1 MEDRIKEGPQIGEKW
16 TKMNKSDY
24 IRLNL
29 SSVHDLPEI
38 LIEKSIELYGIEIS
52 NLAISVKYGDVSNSH
67 GCPINGHTNNWGNR
81 NPELPRSY
89 PGWRGQ
95 IEFESKC
102 EKDDPPLALWLDF
115 PIKFRG
121 FHTGTGCPGRI
132 NEYKTNI
139 EFYFFLDD
147 FPLLK
152 KNKEKY
158 SILSSF
164 QNDRSWDQISLK
176 AGEIS
181 WR

>member
-1 MEDRIKEGPQIGEKW
+1 
-16 TKMNKSDY
+16 MNKSDY

-29 SSVHDLPEI
+29 SSVHDLPEMLFEI
-38 LIEKSIELYGIEIS
+38 SMELYGIEIS
-52 NLAISVKYGDVSNSH
+52 NLAISVNHGHVDNSH
-67 GCPINGHTNNWGNR
+67 NCPINGHTNWGNR
-81 NPELPRSY
+81 NPELPRGY
-89 PGWRGQ
+89 FGWRGQ
-95 IEFESKC
+95 IQFESKC
-102 EKDDPPLALWLDF
+102 EKNILDELNIDNRGLCWFLDF
-115 PIKFRG
+115 RPIKFRG

-152 KNKEKY
+152 KNKEKH

-164 QNDRSWDQISLK
+164 QNDRLWDQTSLK

>member
-1 MEDRIKEGPQIGEKW
+1 M
-16 TKMNKSDY
+16 
-24 IRLNL
+24 
-29 SSVHDLPEI
+29 
-38 LIEKSIELYGIEIS
+38 LIEKSMELYRIEIS
-52 NLAISVKYGDVSNSH
+52 NLSISVKYGDVSNSH
-67 GCPINGHTNNWGNR
+67 GCPINGHTNWGNR

-95 IEFESKC
+95 IQFESKC
-102 EKDDPPLALWLDF
+102 EKNILDELTARATFRGDPPLALWLDF
-115 PIKFRG
+115 PIKFKG

-176 AGEIS
+176 AGVDVLADDLLRLIDGREIS